1 MGYILYGMESGDNS
15 LLHLVPVFSRMT
27 QSNEPTDAA

>member
-1 MGYILYGMESGDNS
+1 MGYILYGMENGDNN
-15 LLHLVPVFSRMT
+15 LLLSSRMT